1 MNAVSG
7 RLLAILVLGCLLI
20 PSAPAREPQPPLPQV
35 SLRVGSTSL
44 QVEVADENH
53 ERVAG
58 LMYRTD
64 LADGRGM
71 LFVFPV
77 PQPMGFWM
85 RNTTI
90 PLSIAYINAA
100 GVIREIHD
108 LQPLHEVSIE
118 STFRDLVYALEVPQ
132 GWFSRHKILPG
143 DKILGLPPASLAR

>member
-1 MNAVSG
+1 
-7 RLLAILVLGCLLI
+7 
-20 PSAPAREPQPPLPQV
+20 
-35 SLRVGSTSL
+35 
-44 QVEVADENH
+44 
-53 ERVAG
+53 
-58 LMYRTD
+58 MYRTD

>member
-1 MNAVSG
+1 MNAVS
-7 RLLAILVLGCLLI
+7 RVLAILVLGCLFI
-20 PSAPAREPQPPLPQV
+20 RTTTAREPQPPLPEV

-44 QVEVADENH
+44 QVEVADEDH

-64 LADGRGM
+64 LDEGRGM
-71 LFVFPV
+71 LFVFPA

-108 LQPLHEVSIE
+108 LQPLHEVPTE

-132 GWFSRHKILPG
+132 GWFSRHKVLPG
-143 DKILGLPPASLAR
+143 DKILGLPAASLAR